1 MQILNNVDLTP
12 FNTFGLSVIAKY
24 FYKLVNK
31 NDLPA
36 LAETAIFQDNSVLS
50 LGGGSNIIFT
60 QDYSGLVIHLVNKG
74 IHITEESD
82 DFVTIEVQAGE
93 IWHDFVQWSLAQG
106 FSGLENLSLIPGSV
120 GAVPVQNI
128 GAYGVEVKD
137 SIESVECFDR
147 EKNRFVFFDQ
157 ASCAFSYRDS
167 VFKHQN
173 LGRFIIVAVRFK
185 LNKCFKPQL
194 HYAPLQSLNAL
205 YQKGQLTAQQVADT
219 VCQTRRK
226 KLPDPAVLG
235 NAGSFFKNP
244 VVCDEQAQT
253 LLQHHPYA
261 VHYPQKNNQFKFA
274 AGWLIEQ
281 AGLKGFQIGGAAVHD
296 QQALVLVN
304 KNRASAQD
312 VRDLAQFIQKTVLQK
327 YGIQLEIEPPLI

>member
-1 MQILNNVDLTP
+1 MQILNNVDLTS
-12 FNTFGLSVIAKY
+12 FNTFGLSVRAKY
-24 FYKLVNK
+24 FYELANK
-31 NDLPA
+31 NDLPV
-36 LAETAIFQDNSVLS
+36 LAETTLFQENPVLL

-60 QDYSGLVIHLVNKG
+60 QDYAGLVIHLVNKG
-74 IHITEESD
+74 IRVIEED
-82 DFVTIEVQAGE
+82 DGFATVEVQAGE

-106 FSGLENLSLIPGSV
+106 FSGLENLSLIPGTV

-128 GAYGVEVKD
+128 GAYGIEVKD
-137 SIESVECFDR
+137 SIESVECFDC
-147 EKNRFVFFDQ
+147 EENRFVFFEQ
-157 ASCAFSYRDS
+157 TSCAFSYRDS
-167 VFKHQN
+167 VFKSQYP
-173 LGRFIIVAVRFK
+173 GRFIIVAVRFK
-185 LNKCFKPQL
+185 LDKCFKPQL
-194 HYAPLQSLNAL
+194 HYGPLQSLNVL
-205 YQKGQLTAQQVADT
+205 YQKGQLSARQVADT

-244 VVCDEQAQT
+244 LVFHEQANL

-261 VHYPQKNNQFKFA
+261 VHYPQEDNQVKFA

-304 KNRASAQD
+304 KHQASAQD
-312 VRDLAQFIQKTVLQK
+312 VQDLAQFIQKRVLQK
-327 YGIQLEIEPPLI
+327 YGIELEIEPPLI